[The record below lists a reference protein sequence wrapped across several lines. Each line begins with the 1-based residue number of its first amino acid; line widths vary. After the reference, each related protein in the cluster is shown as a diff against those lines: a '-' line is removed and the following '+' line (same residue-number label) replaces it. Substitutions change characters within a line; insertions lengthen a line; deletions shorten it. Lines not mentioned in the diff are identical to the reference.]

1 MNFNDPRWADTSNAI
16 AGAILGPDPRQRAQS
31 EAYLGSAS
39 RDYAAAGL
47 DKQTRDY
54 REQIVQ
60 AIMNPNTRAAMAY
73 AAGAGGQYATGATPL
88 IAGQAALPGSDVSPE
103 IASNIS
109 AVMGVQGM
117 GDTPVGMPMV
127 LRSQEKRTG
136 MTAGATVTAAN
147 IAAAQRQREADQAL
161 TAILNE
167 VGQAVYAPASEAV
180 GARAPVSKQDALG
193 SIISQAM
200 PGILAG
206 TETNP
211 AVLNIAE
218 AVGGSSTPRNYAT
231 PDGRRGVT
239 LDGRTDTA
247 TGQPIPAG
255 SQVFTGAVEGADAS
269 PFTTATQSDIEADD
283 RTSGQLENLI
293 DLAITEATANPGAF
307 GAVGRVNRFT
317 QDLGAQAELIS
328 EQFGGAIRQEFPQV
342 AADLQ
347 EAGIDPQFYD
357 PGLNVIDQLAITL
370 AYMDAKA
377 SDPGGRVTDRDFQAS
392 LKKVGDPSAL
402 LSTPQKFV
410 GQLESLRRQSRARRG
425 EPQAEPSGAARQRQQ
440 FSGGGDLPAPTTQA
454 EWEAL
459 PSGQSYRS
467 PDGKVRTKP

>member
-1 MNFNDPRWADTSNAI
+1 MALKDPRSLDLLNSITGII
-16 AGAILGPDPRQRAQS
+16 AGPDPLKRAQS
-31 EAYLGSAS
+31 EAFLGRAS
-39 RDYAAAGL
+39 SDYATADTTRRELEWREKMLQAGL
-47 DKQTRDY
+47 NADTR
-54 REQIVQ
+54 QS
-60 AIMNPNTRAAMAY
+60 MAL
-73 AAGAGGQYATGATPL
+73 ASVIGGDVGRNAPALISGMAG
-88 IAGQAALPGSDVSPE
+88 LPGSDVSEE

-109 AVMGVQGM
+109 ALMGVQGM
-117 GDTPVGMPMV
+117 GDTPVGYGKG
-127 LRSQEKRTG
+127 LENAIQRQRISTG
-136 MTAGATVTAAN
+136 GTIRAAE
-147 IAAAQRQREADQAL
+147 IAAAQRQREAEQAL
-161 TAILNE
+161 MTILDE
-167 VGQAVYAPASEAV
+167 AGQAVYAPASQAA

-211 AVLNIAE
+211 AILNIAD
-218 AVGGSSTPRNYAT
+218 AVGGSATPRNYAT

-239 LDGRTDTA
+239 LDGKTDAA

-255 SQVFTGAVEGADAS
+255 AQIYTGSIQSADAS
-269 PFTTATQSDIEADD
+269 PFTPSTTSMLEKDDIA
-283 RTSGQLENLI
+283 SGQLENLI
-293 DLAITEATANPGAF
+293 DLAITEATTNPGAF

-342 AADLQ
+342 AADLA

-377 SDPGGRVTDRDFQAS
+377 ADPGGRVTDRDFQAS

-402 LSTPQKFV
+402 LSTPQKFI
-410 GQLESLRRQSRARRG
+410 GQLENLRRQSRARRG
-425 EPQAEPSGAARQRQQ
+425 EPQAQPSGAARQRQQ
-440 FSGGGDLPAPTTQA
+440 FNPPQVGEIIDGHEFLGGDPSTPANWRRV
-454 EWEAL
+454 E
-459 PSGQSYRS
+459 
-467 PDGKVRTKP
+467 